1 MNKTYKLPSV
11 VWLRVTDYM
20 HAWLQ
25 RELGGGARIQEQKVL
40 CIQHIPG
47 ARDVLRMESAED
59 TSKREPIINT
69 ISSAR
74 RNYIA
79 AGADLD
85 NDMAEK
91 EYGITSK
98 ELKLFLPIECPK
110 LCMTKD
116 GVLRPWTLN
125 ICYGKEQAAAMQ
137 RLLRKV
143 FWEGVEKYNKEYSR
157 KMNGTYYPAIEMI
170 EDFCVDTGTP
180 DVYAPA
186 IRNEWQRRVRRG
198 DNKHIVAQ
206 EEPMKTVDV
215 LSLL

>member
-1 MNKTYKLPSV
+1 
-11 VWLRVTDYM
+11 
-20 HAWLQ
+20 
-25 RELGGGARIQEQKVL
+25 
-40 CIQHIPG
+40 
-47 ARDVLRMESAED
+47 MESAED

-143 FWEGVEKYNKEYSR
+143 FWEGGVLLGWKTEPNQIAIFPELLMFPKICLSPSGSSCLEPEASSCLSEKMCFIKSLS
-157 KMNGTYYPAIEMI
+157 KL
-170 EDFCVDTGTP
+170 
-180 DVYAPA
+180 YAP
-186 IRNEWQRRVRRG
+186 
-198 DNKHIVAQ
+198 
-206 EEPMKTVDV
+206 P
-215 LSLL
+215 